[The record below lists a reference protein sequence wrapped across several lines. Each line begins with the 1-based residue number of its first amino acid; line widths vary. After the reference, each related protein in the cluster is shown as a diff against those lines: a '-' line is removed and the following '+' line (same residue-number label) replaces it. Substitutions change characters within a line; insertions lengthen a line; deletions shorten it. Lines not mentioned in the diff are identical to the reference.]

1 MQSRDEVIDE
11 LVYLILM
18 QDEEIKKLKKRIEQI
33 KQYIETYEEYIKRG
47 DS

>member
-1 MQSRDEVIDE
+1 MQSSDEIIDE

-18 QDEEIKKLKKRIEQI
+18 QDDEIKKLKKRIDQI

-47 DS
+47 DY